1 MLIKIPLRKINN
13 LKFTH
18 MEKFKLI
25 LPLLLFFFATNLQAQ
40 KQLEKKAEKLSS
52 EITKALELNE
62 EEAKAVY
69 NIQLERFKKAN
80 EIREKHK
87 DDEATK
93 KEELKK
99 LGNTVFNQ
107 MKETLGKERMKK
119 WNQYRKSTKNN

>member
-1 MLIKIPLRKINN
+1 MKKL
-13 LKFTH
+13 
-18 MEKFKLI
+18 KLI
-25 LPLLLFFFATNLQAQ
+25 LPLLLLFCAINLQAQ
-40 KQLEKKAEKLSS
+40 KQLEKKAEKISS
-52 EITKALELNE
+52 EITKALDLNE
-62 EEAKAVY
+62 EESKAVY
-69 NIQLERFKKAN
+69 NIHLERFKKAK